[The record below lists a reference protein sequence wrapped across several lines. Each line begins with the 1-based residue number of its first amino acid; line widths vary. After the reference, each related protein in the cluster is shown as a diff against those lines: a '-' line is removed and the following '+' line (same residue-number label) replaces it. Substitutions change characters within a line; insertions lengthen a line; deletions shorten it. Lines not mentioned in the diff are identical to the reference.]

1 MISAFSLHEDRGE
14 AIRRGQEG
22 FDFFGYALNALVA
35 QDAIPGRSQLW
46 PTFEAQRGDRTEQ
59 VVAAAAAAGWRAL
72 GIGTPEDMRHHVQG
86 FREAGLDQ
94 IVFLQQAGRNRHDHI
109 CEALELFAQSVMPE
123 FRAEIDERE
132 ATKAKMLA
140 PYIAAALARK
150 QYMRP
155 LADAEIPI
163 VQASVA
169 KAQISGSLT

>member
-1 MISAFSLHEDRGE
+1 
-14 AIRRGQEG
+14 
-22 FDFFGYALNALVA
+22 
-35 QDAIPGRSQLW
+35 
-46 PTFEAQRGDRTEQ
+46 
-59 VVAAAAAAGWRAL
+59 
-72 GIGTPEDMRHHVQG
+72 VQG